1 MTVPIVPEPDY
12 SEIVNNVRKAEE
24 ERYNAVTKI
33 LKADD
38 IFNSYLN

>member
-1 MTVPIVPEPDY
+1 MSKSKIQCFISGKSRPDTP
-12 SEIVNNVRKAEE
+12 E